1 MSLKEMF
8 LERYITRNIQKLLW
22 QEASMEM
29 LLKAYLDSVMAEKD
43 DTKLKLNLIITAAYY
58 FRSVKNIQFSKLVFK

>member
-1 MSLKEMF
+1 
-8 LERYITRNIQKLLW
+8 
-22 QEASMEM
+22 MEM